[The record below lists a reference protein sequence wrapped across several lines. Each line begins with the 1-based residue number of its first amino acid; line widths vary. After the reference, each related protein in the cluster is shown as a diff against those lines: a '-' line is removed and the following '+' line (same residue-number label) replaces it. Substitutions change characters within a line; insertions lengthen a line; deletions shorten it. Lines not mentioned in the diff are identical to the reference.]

1 VGPGPPFFRRFAGA
15 EEGRENPDKEEEL
28 SERSELQETIEQ
40 RIATVDPGIELIM
53 LEQPAVEALRL
64 YIDHPDGVDLALC
77 ERVTNELRD
86 LLTDWSLEVSSPGAD
101 RPLTK
106 PEHFRRFL
114 GRRVKV
120 RTEEEISGRRNFT
133 GTLTAA
139 DDESVSLESDGAAI
153 RIPLAGIRRSN
164 LIPEFGGGL

>member
-1 VGPGPPFFRRFAGA
+1 MSDNDR
-15 EEGRENPDKEEEL
+15 
-28 SERSELQETIEQ
+28 LQEEIEV
-40 RIATVDPGIELIM
+40 RLREMDPAVELIA
-53 LEQPAVEALRL
+53 LEQPAAETLRV

-77 ERVTNELRD
+77 ERATGQLRD
-86 LLTDWSLEVSSPGAD
+86 LLARYSLEVSSPGAD

-120 RTEEEISGRRNFT
+120 RTREAIAGRQNFT
-133 GTLTAA
+133 GTLTDA
-139 DDESVSLESDGAAI
+139 DTESVSLEADGSAV

-164 LIPEFGGGL
+164 LVPEVQS

>member
-1 VGPGPPFFRRFAGA
+1 MWLGTRN
-15 EEGRENPDKEEEL
+15 EEW
-28 SERSELQETIEQ
+28 SEVSDLEQLQSTIEQ
-40 RIATVDPGIELIM
+40 RIAGYDPAIELIA
-53 LEQPAVEALRL
+53 LERPAAETLRI

-77 ERVTNELRD
+77 EAVTLELRD
-86 LLTDWSLEVSSPGAD
+86 LLEAYGLEVSSPGVD

-120 RTEEEISGRRNFT
+120 STKEEIAGRRNFT
-133 GTLTAA
+133 GTLADA
-139 DDESVSLESDGAAI
+139 DDEGVLLDADGSDV

-164 LIPEFGGGL
+164 LVPEFGGNF